1 MSNIIE
7 IIEQNNR
14 LDFVS
19 TYTPI
24 VCGNSNYVLKFT
36 LSSAWQN
43 ANKKAAVFVVDGK
56 RQVVDFDGNE
66 CKVPILPNA
75 EFVFV
80 SLVSGDGENQLITT
94 PIRIRLERNF
104 LGGDLSEF
112 DQTASYLSK
121 VLGAINSIE
130 NGKISVESSKTANN
144 VSNPNLLI
152 NGDFRVNQ
160 RGQKQYTGTS
170 VYTIDRWKN
179 SGTYVDVNDDE
190 TITVSHFG
198 GWNHCYQ
205 PVEDFKSLR
214 GKTVTLSVKIK
225 NITYTS
231 GKPVVSINDGVSSTN
246 SAQIFEAGTYFVT
259 KTISLDATKLDCRLL
274 LNNTEM
280 ATSEIS
286 DIVATIEWAKL
297 EVGET
302 PTTFVPRLYAE
313 ELVLCQRYFCRI
325 MPNSN
330 YGQMGLAYTYYSSKN
345 AIMPYIFPIE
355 MRTTPTMNYAG
366 KIRGVP
372 SNNSEIT
379 NISYD
384 RISKTAC
391 SLVFE
396 TIDGN
401 FTVNSVYLIGSHG
414 DVSANISF
422 DAEIY

>member
-36 LSSAWQN
+36 FSDAWKM

-80 SLVSGDGENQLITT
+80 SLVSGDGDNQLITT
-94 PIRIRLERNF
+94 PIRIRLERNS

-130 NGKISVESSKTANN
+130 NGKISVENSKTANN

-152 NGDFRVNQ
+152 NGDFKVNQ
-160 RGQKQYTGTS
+160 RGQKQYTGMS
-170 VYTIDRWKN
+170 GYTVDRWKN
-179 SGTYVDVNDDE
+179 SGTYVDVNQDE

-198 GWNHCYQ
+198 GWNYCYQ

-225 NITYTS
+225 NISYTS
-231 GKPVVSINDGVSSTN
+231 GKPVISINDGVSSTN
-246 SAQIFEAGTYFVT
+246 SAQIFEAGTFFVT
-259 KTISLDATKLDCRLL
+259 KTISTDATKLDCRLL
-274 LNNTEM
+274 LNNTAM
-280 ATSEIS
+280 ASGEIS

-313 ELVLCQRYFCRI
+313 ELALCQRFYWKNNQGNNTYNPIGVGFCTNDSRVDLNIALPQQLRTKPTIIYSNLYFYKTSAISITSIVVSRI
-325 MPNSN
+325 NAN
-330 YGQMGLAYTYYSSKN
+330 YVTINCTAKGLTLGD
-345 AIMPYIFPIE
+345 
-355 MRTTPTMNYAG
+355 TG
-366 KIRGVP
+366 LIRH
-372 SNNSEIT
+372 
-379 NISYD
+379 
-384 RISKTAC
+384 
-391 SLVFE
+391 
-396 TIDGN
+396 GN
-401 FTVNSVYLIGSHG
+401 EVDYVEL
-414 DVSANISF
+414 

>member
-1 MSNIIE
+1 MANIIE

-56 RQVVDFDGNE
+56 RQVVDFDENE

-160 RGQKQYTGTS
+160 RGQKQYTGMS
-170 VYTIDRWKN
+170 AYTVDRWKN
-179 SGTYVDVNDDE
+179 SGTYVDVNEDE

-198 GWNHCYQ
+198 GWSYCYQ

-225 NITYTS
+225 NIAYTS
-231 GKPVVSINDGVSSTN
+231 GKPVISINDGVSSTN

-259 KTISLDATKLDCRLL
+259 KTISPDATKLDCRLL
-274 LNNTEM
+274 LNNM
-280 ATSEIS
+280 AMSSGEIS

-313 ELVLCQRYFCRI
+313 ELALCQRFYEKI
-325 MPNSN
+325 NLNSLSN
-330 YGQMGLAYTYYSSKN
+330 KYQIYRFA
-345 AIMPYIFPIE
+345 
-355 MRTTPTMNYAG
+355 RTTYSLYQNQIELFVEKRVMPTITLFSSSTNASG
-366 KIRGVP
+366 KLF
-372 SNNSEIT
+372 NSTKNLDQEFSIGYNT
-379 NISYD
+379 TKSFH
-384 RISKTAC
+384 
-391 SLVFE
+391 V
-396 TIDGN
+396 GN
-401 FTVNSVYLIGSHG
+401 TKGDMTVNDIIMGYF
-414 DVSANISF
+414 DA

>member
-1 MSNIIE
+1 MANIIE

-36 LSSAWQN
+36 FSSAWQN

-152 NGDFRVNQ
+152 NGDFKVNQ
-160 RGQKQYTGTS
+160 RGQKQYTGMS
-170 VYTIDRWKN
+170 GYTVDRWKN
-179 SGTYVDVNDDE
+179 SGTYVDVNDDGA
-190 TITVSHFG
+190 ITVSHFG
-198 GWNHCYQ
+198 GWNYCYQ

-231 GKPVVSINDGVSSTN
+231 GKPVISINDGVSSTN

-259 KTISLDATKLDCRLL
+259 KTISPDATKLDCRLL
-274 LNNTEM
+274 LNNTAM
-280 ATSEIS
+280 ASGEIS

-302 PTTFVPRLYAE
+302 PTNFVPRLYAE
-313 ELVLCQRYFCRI
+313 ELALCQRYYQVIKKESGMTSLNMAFARSATALRI
-325 MPNSN
+325 LFQLTQTLRCVPTVKNENCVAYDIVSGGLITVADNEVTLTCFSN
-330 YGQMGLAYTYYSSKN
+330 NQCVL
-345 AIMPYIFPIE
+345 
-355 MRTTPTMNYAG
+355 NYATTNLVGG
-366 KIRGVP
+366 KFYFI
-372 SNNSEIT
+372 SDT
-379 NISYD
+379 NGKAQIE
-384 RISKTAC
+384 
-391 SLVFE
+391 L
-396 TIDGN
+396 
-401 FTVNSVYLIGSHG
+401 
-414 DVSANISF
+414 